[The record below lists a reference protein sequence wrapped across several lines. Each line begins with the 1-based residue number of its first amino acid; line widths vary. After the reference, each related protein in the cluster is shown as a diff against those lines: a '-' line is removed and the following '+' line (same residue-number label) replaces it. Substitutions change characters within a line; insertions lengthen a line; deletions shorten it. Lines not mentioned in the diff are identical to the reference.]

1 MTFSLPPEIT
11 FTKTRIQDQWIFT
24 FRHKDFG
31 DIGRIR
37 LKETGGGNTMIN
49 LDVIGDPNDPMT
61 ARRREI
67 FEPIGM
73 RIANQMESVVV
84 SGTEKPVPSPQPT
97 QEKTLVRS
105 QIMQCAKCDAYV
117 AMLIFAD
124 NAWTPDRL
132 EDYAR
137 MMYSNY
143 SEMGLPTWIIGSPL
157 NNSVDAPAY
166 FLKVWPE
173 REPVCLLTPDEFD
186 PVICKIQESHCG

>member
-1 MTFSLPPEIT
+1 MGKSFTQQNSRLPRP
-11 FTKTRIQDQWIFT
+11 
-24 FRHKDFG
+24 G
-31 DIGRIR
+31 PPGGRVAI
-37 LKETGGGNTMIN
+37 LCCQFEVTTILTQGVIN
-49 LDVIGDPNDPMT
+49 LDVIGDPSDPMT

-73 RIANQMESVVV
+73 RIANQMESVVG
-84 SGTEKPVPSPQPT
+84 SGTKKPVPSPQPT
-97 QEKTLVRS
+97 QEKTLVKS